1 MVGLVGFGANP
12 KSTLGIF
19 VSLTSTPVDCVTAA
33 IYLGR
38 PNRDDAMSSALERL
52 HQQDLAEEI
61 EAINAI
67 YEPDTIEINTISQGT
82 TADNGARTLDLGNT
96 TSETST
102 LTTTIRLRIPEHPH
116 LSFIVGFDDEYPETP
131 PRVTGTASTSSRGEG
146 SLAVD
151 VLRGIISRAHQPG
164 QVCLF
169 EVISEASEKFS
180 ELSIGGTA
188 TDAENAAKEN
198 RDGEDDAADEHLDK
212 TAEDFMTLSLQD
224 AFGID
229 SPPEWVLSDVVTEKK
244 SVFVGRAVPV
254 TSRDQA
260 KAYLDYLLATDKK
273 VASATHNISA
283 WRIRE
288 KKGDATE
295 RTFQDSDDDGETAA
309 GGRLLHLMQ
318 LMDVWDVL
326 VVVTR
331 WYGGVLLGPDRF
343 RIINNVGKDA
353 LIKAGYQ
360 KETSSAK
367 DKGKKKGKK

>member
-1 MVGLVGFGANP
+1 MVSKVHLFDLKP
-12 KSTLGIF
+12 
-19 VSLTSTPVDCVTAA
+19 
-33 IYLGR
+33 GR
-38 PNRDDAMSSALERL
+38 SNHDDAMSSALESLR
-52 HQQDLAEEI
+52 QRDLAEEI

-67 YEPDTIEINTISQGT
+67 YEADTIEINTISHGA
-82 TADNGARTLDLGNT
+82 TADNGARTLDLGST
-96 TSETST
+96 ASEHAA

-116 LSFIVGFDDEYPETP
+116 LSFIIGFDDKYPETS

-151 VLRGIISRAHQPG
+151 VLRDIISRAHQPG

-180 ELSIGGTA
+180 ELSIGGTTDHESA
-188 TDAENAAKEN
+188 PSGNPDAEG
-198 RDGEDDAADEHLDK
+198 DADEQFNK
-212 TAEDFMTLSLQD
+212 TAEGFVTLSLQD

-229 SPPEWVLSDVVTEKK
+229 SPPDWILSDVVTEKK

-288 KKGDATE
+288 RKDDNTE

-353 LIKAGYQ
+353 LVKAGFQ
-360 KETSSAK
+360 KEISTAK

>member
-1 MVGLVGFGANP
+1 
-12 KSTLGIF
+12 
-19 VSLTSTPVDCVTAA
+19 
-33 IYLGR
+33 
-38 PNRDDAMSSALERL
+38 MSSALERL
-52 HQQDLAEEI
+52 HQRDLAEEV

-67 YEPDTIEINTISQGT
+67 YEADTIEINTISQGT
-82 TADNGARTLDLGNT
+82 TADNAARTLDLGSS
-96 TSETST
+96 TSETAA
-102 LTTTIRLRIPEHPH
+102 LTTTIKLRIPEHPH
-116 LSFIVGFDDEYPETP
+116 LSFVVGFDDEYPETP
-131 PRVTGTASTSSRGEG
+131 PQVTGTASTASRGEG

-151 VLRGIISRAHQPG
+151 VLRDIISRTHQPG

-180 ELSIGGTA
+180 ELSIGGT
-188 TDAENAAKEN
+188 TTGHEIVTKGNQ
-198 RDGEDDAADEHLDK
+198 DGEDDAAYEQIDK

-229 SPPEWVLSDVVTEKK
+229 SPPEWILSDVVTEKK

-254 TSRDQA
+254 TGRDQA
-260 KAYLDYLLATDKK
+260 KAYLDYLLAIDKK

-288 KKGDATE
+288 RKDDNTE
-295 RTFQDSDDDGETAA
+295 RTFQDCDDDRETAA

-353 LIKAGYQ
+353 LIKAGFQ
-360 KETSSAK
+360 KETSTAK

>member
-1 MVGLVGFGANP
+1 
-12 KSTLGIF
+12 
-19 VSLTSTPVDCVTAA
+19 
-33 IYLGR
+33 
-38 PNRDDAMSSALERL
+38 MSSTLERL
-52 HQQDLAEEI
+52 HQRDLAEEI

-67 YEPDTIEINTISQGT
+67 YEADTIEINTVSQGT
-82 TADNGARTLDLGNT
+82 TTDNGARTLDLGSSP
-96 TSETST
+96 SETAS

-116 LSFIVGFDDEYPETP
+116 LSFIIGFDDEYPETP

-146 SLAVD
+146 SLAID
-151 VLRGIISRAHQPG
+151 VLRDIISRAHQPG

-180 ELSIGGTA
+180 ELSIGGTT
-188 TDAENAAKEN
+188 TDHGAVTKGDQHE
-198 RDGEDDAADEHLDK
+198 EDNADESLDK
-212 TAEDFMTLSLQD
+212 TAEDFATLSLQD
-224 AFGID
+224 AFGLD
-229 SPPEWVLSDVVTEKK
+229 SPPDWILSDVVTEKK

-260 KAYLDYLLATDKK
+260 KAYLDYLLATDRK

-288 KKGDATE
+288 KKDDNTE
-295 RTFQDSDDDGETAA
+295 RTFQDCDDDGETAA

-353 LIKAGYQ
+353 LIRAGFQ
-360 KETSSAK
+360 KEASSAK

>member
-1 MVGLVGFGANP
+1 
-12 KSTLGIF
+12 
-19 VSLTSTPVDCVTAA
+19 
-33 IYLGR
+33 
-38 PNRDDAMSSALERL
+38 MSSALERL
-52 HQQDLAEEI
+52 HQRDLAEEI

-67 YEPDTIEINTISQGT
+67 YEADTIEITTIGQGT
-82 TADNGARTLDLGNT
+82 ITDNGARTLDLGSNP
-96 TSETST
+96 SETAA

-116 LSFIVGFDDEYPETP
+116 LSFIIGFDDEYPETAP
-131 PRVTGTASTSSRGEG
+131 QVTGTASTSSRGEG

-151 VLRGIISRAHQPG
+151 VLRDIITRAHQPG

-169 EVISEASEKFS
+169 EVISEATEKFS
-180 ELSIGGTA
+180 ELSIGGTT
-188 TDAENAAKEN
+188 TDHESSSKGNQ
-198 RDGEDDAADEHLDK
+198 DGEDNADEQLNK
-212 TAEDFMTLSLQD
+212 TAEEIATLSLHD

-229 SPPEWVLSDVVTEKK
+229 SSPDWILSDVVTEKK

-288 KKGDATE
+288 KKDDNTE
-295 RTFQDSDDDGETAA
+295 RTFQDCDDDGETAA

-353 LIKAGYQ
+353 LIKAGFQ
-360 KETSSAK
+360 KEASSTK